1 LTRRRAAAHGA
12 RALRASLGAAWA
24 SFWFTPAAPLGL
36 GVCRVLFF
44 GYLALWI
51 APDAQVAGWAA
62 VGDAFWMP
70 THLVRVTGLGVAS
83 PAVLGLLDLAWSAA
97 LLLGCVGLATRAA
110 TAASFLLG
118 VYVLGLPQSF
128 GKIDHWSG
136 FLVLVMAVLACAR
149 CGDACSLDRLRA
161 IRAAR
166 RAGRSAPSVA
176 RSGEYRWPVQLV
188 RATMVLVFFA
198 AGFAK
203 LRFSG
208 AAWLDPHNMALILVQ
223 PHYALDR
230 ELPSLGLAVAATP
243 WLASPLAA
251 AALAAELASP
261 LALAGGPLAA
271 IVIGAL
277 LAMQLGIALLL
288 GVHAS
293 VPFLAAYAFWLPWDA
308 IARRVRG
315 RGERVLRPPRRR
327 RPLSVEARARVVGEE
342 RRPVEVATAEHQRIA
357 GGREHGAHPA
367 GVLDR

>member
-1 LTRRRAAAHGA
+1 MTRRRTAAHGV
-12 RALRASLGAAWA
+12 RAPRASLGAAWT
-24 SFWFTPAAPLGL
+24 SFWFAPAAPLGL

-51 APDAQVAGWAA
+51 APDARVVGWSA
-62 VGDAFWMP
+62 VDDAFWMP
-70 THLVRVTGLGVAS
+70 THLFRVTGLGVAS
-83 PAVLGLLDLAWSAA
+83 PAVLRSLDLAWSAA
-97 LLLGCVGLATRAA
+97 LLLACVGLGTRAA
-110 TAASFLLG
+110 TAASFAIG

-136 FLVLVMAVLACAR
+136 FLLLVMAVLGLAR

-166 RAGRSAPSVA
+166 RAGRSAPAVA
-176 RSGEYRWPVQLV
+176 PSGEYRWPLQLV
-188 RATMVLVFFA
+188 RSTMVLVFFA
-198 AGFAK
+198 AGCAK

-208 AAWLDPHNMALILVQ
+208 AVWLDPHNMAVILVQ

-230 ELPSLGLAVAATP
+230 VLPSLGLAVAAMP
-243 WLASPLAA
+243 WLASALAA

-261 LALAGGPLAA
+261 LALLGGPLAA
-271 IVIGAL
+271 IVVGAL

-293 VPFLAAYAFWLPWDA
+293 VPYLAAYAFWLPWDA
-308 IARRVRG
+308 IALRVRG
-315 RGERVLRPPRRR
+315 RRA
-327 RPLSVEARARVVGEE
+327 LSVEARARVVREE
-342 RRPVEVATAEHQRIA
+342 RRPVEVAAAEHQRIA
-357 GGREHGAHPA
+357 GGRQHGAHPA